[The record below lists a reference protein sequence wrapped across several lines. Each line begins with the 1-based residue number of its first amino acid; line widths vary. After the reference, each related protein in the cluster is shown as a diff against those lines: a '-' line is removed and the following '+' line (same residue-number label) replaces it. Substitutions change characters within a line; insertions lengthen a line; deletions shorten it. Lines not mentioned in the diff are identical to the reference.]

1 MSRAVA
7 NTLLPAAR
15 PASTIARPR
24 PRELPVTNHTCAI
37 HPPLSHRKRTD
48 QCKELEDSDAA
59 KQRSP
64 GLCRDKAEAR
74 RRNHLSYTM
83 IPPATGCLPLC
94 YCEAPKRIGLT
105 MVSILAAISS
115 AGMRLGVWNQQ
126 RAAPK
131 TAQAAVV
138 AASDASAPGAIP

>member
-1 MSRAVA
+1 
-7 NTLLPAAR
+7 LLKITGLIKPIE
-15 PASTIARPR
+15 TD
-24 PRELPVTNHTCAI
+24 
-37 HPPLSHRKRTD
+37 RKKTD

-83 IPPATGCLPLC
+83 ISPATGCSPLC

-115 AGMRLGVWNQQ
+115 AGMRLAVWNQR

-131 TAQAAVV
+131 TAQAAIVE
-138 AASDASAPGAIP
+138 DMFKKGPAIIG

>member
-1 MSRAVA
+1 MPRAVA

-37 HPPLSHRKRTD
+37 HPPLTHRKRTD

-64 GLCRDKAEAR
+64 GLCRDKAEASSLGR
-74 RRNHLSYTM
+74 SFRARESSQQFPYFSEKASPHFGLQGFDKPCKVRCFWGPTVSRWFW
-83 IPPATGCLPLC
+83 PSCP
-94 YCEAPKRIGLT
+94 YC
-105 MVSILAAISS
+105 
-115 AGMRLGVWNQQ
+115 GMN
-126 RAAPK
+126 
-131 TAQAAVV
+131 
-138 AASDASAPGAIP
+138 